1 MRTAIDFPPDPDT
14 LILCDIENLAGA
26 ASPTARDV
34 RQIDALIHRAFGAG
48 LLEVLACDA
57 HNAEVV
63 WFNWTHEV
71 RRLVGRGPD
80 GADLELIGVLRHER
94 IEQRFRRVI
103 IGSGDHIF
111 AEPAMR
117 LAAAGVQVVVG
128 RGPGLLLGSSSP
140 GGRRCGPS
148 AADQPAPPPRP
159 SPSDNAETRAPPA
172 MRLVVSSARS
182 RPLSRRPR
190 PGEAAQRPPASE
202 MGEHA

>member
-14 LILCDIENLAGA
+14 LVLCDIENLAGA

-117 LAAAGVQVVVG
+117 LAAAGVQVVVAVG
-128 RGPGLLLGSSSP
+128 RGY
-140 GGRRCGPS
+140 C
-148 AADQPAPPPRP
+148 
-159 SPSDNAETRAPPA
+159 
-172 MRLVVSSARS
+172 SARL
-182 RPLSRRPR
+182 RQAVEDVVHLPLTNPHRRPDQ
-190 PGEAAQRPPASE
+190 APATAPRR
-202 MGEHA
+202 GHPRR